1 MAKGW
6 TKEERK
12 RHIRE
17 RTHPPKEKAIVLGVL
32 ILIVSIF
39 LAGIYLS
46 LQYRVNPAIP
56 IFLVIGLFIVIVFST
71 FFVDYIFYE
80 SP

>member
-12 RHIRE
+12 RHTRE
-17 RTHPPKEKAIVLGVL
+17 RVHPPKEKAIVLGVL

-39 LAGIYLS
+39 LAGIYRS
-46 LQYRVNPAIP
+46 LQHRVNPAIP